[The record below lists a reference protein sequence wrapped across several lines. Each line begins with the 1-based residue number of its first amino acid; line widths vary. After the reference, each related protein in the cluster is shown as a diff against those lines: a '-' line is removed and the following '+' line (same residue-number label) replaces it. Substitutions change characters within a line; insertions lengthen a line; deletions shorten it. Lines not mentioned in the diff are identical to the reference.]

1 MTALEHIRRRS
12 RAMAWAMMPLLALV
26 WLGTSAACPGM
37 TPGDASVAA
46 VPPVERTAHDHG
58 SHAQADHGG
67 DSHAHSHSQS
77 GADDASMLDHSTC
90 PHCVTPPSSGEIE
103 SGHVVCDGSDGAVA
117 ATPNAAAHWDLKP
130 FLTPIAWIAPA
141 EEAPLIRTS
150 SQSAYPAPT
159 PEPRS
164 LNVRYCVFLL

>member
-1 MTALEHIRRRS
+1 
-12 RAMAWAMMPLLALV
+12 MAWAMMPLLALV

-77 GADDASMLDHSTC
+77 GADDASMVDHCAC
-90 PHCVTPPSSGEIE
+90 PHCVTPPWRGEVGW
-103 SGHVVCDGSDGAVA
+103 GHVVGDGAGGAVA
-117 ATPNAAAHWDLKP
+117 AAPAAAAPGDLVR

-141 EEAPLIRTS
+141 EQAPLIRTS
-150 SQSAYPAPT
+150 SRSACPAPA

-164 LNVRYCVFLL
+164 VDVRYC